1 MKNYQVYA
9 EIGIYKTK
17 LNLTLINNRSKKQLI
32 LRKLTTIELLILGI
46 CLKKNKHITWKISSF
61 VLKTR
66 QFIPIFCSFSKTNK
80 KSL

>member
-46 CLKKNKHITWKISSF
+46 CLKKTSILLGKFHRLF
-61 VLKTR
+61 
-66 QFIPIFCSFSKTNK
+66 
-80 KSL
+80 

>member
-17 LNLTLINNRSKKQLI
+17 LNLTLINNRSKK
-32 LRKLTTIELLILGI
+32 TIDFKKINNNRTI
-46 CLKKNKHITWKISSF
+46 DSWYMLKKNKHITWKISSF